1 MASSCPGDKS
11 ITNDDSNNI
20 NNRAQYASNL
30 TQYDNEYLSKRN
42 CIQNTGFYPSFT
54 SSIYNLSTNTSVHG
68 NYSLVYINGNN
79 FQAPCIATTYINFT
93 NALYSY
99 TRLPITFFSSSYI
112 SFVVPTAAPAGTYSV
127 VAVNIYN
134 GNFSPQVNNA
144 YPGILD
150 YSNVVNYVLT

>member
-11 ITNDDSNNI
+11 ATNDDSNNI
-20 NNRAQYASNL
+20 RNRAQYVSNL
-30 TQYDNEYLSKRN
+30 TEFDILYISKRN
-42 CIQNTGFYPSFT
+42 CRQTTGFYPSFT
-54 SSIYNLSTNTSVHG
+54 SAIYNLSTNTSIHG
-68 NYSLVYINGNN
+68 SYSLVYINGNN
-79 FQAPCIATTYINFT
+79 FQAPSIATTYINFT

-112 SFVVPTAAPAGTYSV
+112 SFVVPTNAPAGTYSV

-134 GNFSPQVNNA
+134 GNFSPQVNNV

-150 YSNVVNYVLT
+150 YSNAVNYVIT